1 MAAVGNMATAH
12 RVGATRACA
21 WDRAVSHVRAC
32 ARPAAAFG
40 RHARPLVLCQ
50 ARPSKPQKVGS
61 APSPGSSA
69 TKRVNQ
75 ASAVAVRDPSPP
87 FSRSPRRSIRS
98 HRPFAPIRCASG
110 AREPRLDPSAR
121 LGPRPPLI
129 HGFEATWKAPHL
141 FASLIN
147 NQFDQPAHPP
157 LPPAATTDRTRVRRA
172 PSTRAI
178 PTSARATAPRNR
190 KPSRSP
196 SHARSS
202 D

>member
-1 MAAVGNMATAH
+1 MMAAVGNMATAH
-12 RVGATRACA
+12 RVGAARACA
-21 WDRAVSHVRAC
+21 WDRAASHVRAC
-32 ARPAAAFG
+32 ARPAGAFG
-40 RHARPLVLCQ
+40 RNARPLVLCQ

-69 TKRVNQ
+69 PKRVNQ

-141 FASLIN
+141 FASLIIIN
-147 NQFDQPAHPP
+147 STSP
-157 LPPAATTDRTRVRRA
+157 LTR
-172 PSTRAI
+172 
-178 PTSARATAPRNR
+178 
-190 KPSRSP
+190 RSP
-196 SHARSS
+196 PPPQPTGPASGALHRRGRSLRRPAQPRQGT
-202 D
+202 